1 MRQFKYYFCIF
12 CLLFGTVFF
21 ATAAES
27 DAENELADVTEEA
40 KMKTGS
46 DDSEQNESESTENSS
61 KKSKSEKKSK
71 KKSSGSSTDG
81 KLLLTTGGGLSI
93 VIPGVEIIHNGYND
107 WNQGDY
113 DTSIFVA
120 FGFNVLANVTLTY
133 EVKNEWAIGGAV
145 NLGYNFMGGPHA
157 QFEHRYKNDKYQTTY
172 NGFGKLYHS
181 FIADLNFAARSPMR
195 SNGDLLL
202 EVGIRFMPTWGF
214 NVYRQGGVTKIGET
228 AYSKKTYTNFFTGE
242 LESPI
247 FEGIEGAFMA
257 GPDFF
262 VGIDYF
268 LKDYLDIIGG
278 LRIGAVF
285 GCANTRYIDA
295 HVTRQSY
302 VNSIITIALEAK
314 INWCKKF

>member
-1 MRQFKYYFCIF
+1 MKHLKYYVCIL
-12 CLLFGTVFF
+12 CVIFGSAF
-21 ATAAES
+21 TAAAASE
-27 DAENELADVTEEA
+27 AEEELNAVVAEA
-40 KMKTGS
+40 KSDTGS
-46 DDSEQNESESTENSS
+46 ADGAADNESNDSS
-61 KKSKSEKKSK
+61 SKSK
-71 KKSSGSSTDG
+71 KKSTAHSKRSSSVDG
-81 KLLLTTGGGLSI
+81 KLLLTAGGGLSVI
-93 VIPGVEIIHNGYND
+93 IPGVEIIHNGYND
-107 WNQGDY
+107 WNQGDC
-113 DTSIFVA
+113 DTSVFVA

-195 SNGDLLL
+195 SNGDLLM

-214 NVYRQGGVTKIGET
+214 NVYRQDGVTKIGDT
-228 AYSKKTYTNFFTGE
+228 AYSKKSYTNFFTGKVE
-242 LESPI
+242 VPE
-247 FEGIEGAFMA
+247 FQGIEGAFMA

-262 VGIDYF
+262 IGIDYF

-285 GCANTRYIDA
+285 GCANTKYIDA
-295 HVTRQSY
+295 NVFKQSY
-302 VNSIITIALEAK
+302 LNSIITIALEAK
-314 INWCKKF
+314 INWCRKF